1 MAAQFKS
8 SVSLLIDKRLKV
20 KLGIYKTEERER
32 LGLRLAVP
40 KLETVVTES
49 FANVTLG
56 RLLDWSRLESKP
68 EVPVI

>member
-1 MAAQFKS
+1 M
-8 SVSLLIDKRLKV
+8 SLLIDKRLKV
-20 KLGIYKTEERER
+20 KLGIYKTEEGER
-32 LGLRLAVP
+32 LGLRLVVP